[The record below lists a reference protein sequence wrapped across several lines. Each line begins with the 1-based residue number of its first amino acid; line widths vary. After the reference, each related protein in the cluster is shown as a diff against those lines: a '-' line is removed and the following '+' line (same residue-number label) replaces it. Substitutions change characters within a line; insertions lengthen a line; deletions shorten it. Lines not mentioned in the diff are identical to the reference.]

1 VAEVGDIG
9 MIQEMTRP
17 TTVPAPSRRSP
28 SRSPW
33 TALIWPGLIFMA
45 LLFILPFIQ
54 TAVRALTDP
63 GPQNFAIFFTDPVYS
78 RSLITTFVTA
88 LFVAVVAL
96 AIAYPYAYIMYA
108 APKAMA
114 AVMMLL
120 VLLPFFTSLLVR
132 TYAWT
137 VWLQETGIINSALL
151 NMGVIEEPL
160 QLMRNTLGVTIGMT
174 HALLPF
180 MVFPIYSSMLR
191 IQPDLVPAARTLG
204 ATPSLA
210 FRTVFLPLSLPGVM
224 SGFLIVFVMSLGYYV
239 TPALLGSPR
248 DSMMSELIVNQIEQ
262 QIQFGT
268 GSAIG
273 IVLLVLTL
281 AILFAGTRIISFK
294 DIVTGG
300 RP

>member
-1 VAEVGDIG
+1 
-9 MIQEMTRP
+9 
-17 TTVPAPSRRSP
+17 
-28 SRSPW
+28 
-33 TALIWPGLIFMA
+33 MA

-54 TAVRALTDP
+54 TAVRAFTDP
-63 GPQNFAIFFTDPVYS
+63 GPQNFAIFFTDPVYM
-78 RSLITTFVTA
+78 RSLTTTFVTA
-88 LFVAVVAL
+88 FIVGIVAL

-108 APKAMA
+108 APKAMT
-114 AVMMLL
+114 AVMMVL

-151 NMGVIEEPL
+151 NMGVIHEPL

-204 ATPSLA
+204 ASPAVA
-210 FRTVFLPLSLPGVM
+210 FRTVFVPLSLPGVV

-248 DSMMSELIVNQIEQ
+248 DSMMSELVVNQVEQ

-294 DIVTGG
+294 DIVAGG

>member
-1 VAEVGDIG
+1 MGDIG
-9 MIQEMTRP
+9 MIQEMAP
-17 TTVPAPSRRSP
+17 TKTGAPTPSPAARRSP
-28 SRSPW
+28 W
-33 TALIWPGLIFMA
+33 NALIWPGLAFMA
-45 LLFILPFIQ
+45 LLFLLPFVQ

-63 GPQNFAIFFTDPVYS
+63 GPQNFAVFFTDAVYS

-88 LFVAVVAL
+88 FFVGTVAL
-96 AIAYPYAYIMYA
+96 LIAYPYAYIMYA
-108 APKAMA
+108 APKAMT
-114 AVMMLL
+114 AVLTVL

-137 VWLQETGIINSALL
+137 VWLQETGIINSALM
-151 NMGVIEEPL
+151 NAGIIHEPL

-174 HALLPF
+174 HSLLPF
-180 MVFPIYSSMLR
+180 LVFPIYSSMLR
-191 IQPDLVPAARTLG
+191 VPPDLAPAARTLG
-204 ATPSLA
+204 ATPAFA
-210 FRTVFLPLSLPGVM
+210 FRTVFLPLTLPGVL

-248 DSMMSELIVNQIEQ
+248 DSMMSELVVNQVEQ

>member
-1 VAEVGDIG
+1 
-9 MIQEMTRP
+9 MIQEMTAPAETP
-17 TTVPAPSRRSP
+17 TPSRRQAA
-28 SRSPW
+28 RSPW
-33 TALIWPGLIFMA
+33 SALIWPGLLFMA
-45 LLFILPFIQ
+45 LLFILPFVQ

-63 GPQNFAIFFTDPVYS
+63 GPQNFAIFVTDPVYM
-78 RSLITTFVTA
+78 RSLVTTFVTA
-88 LFVAVVAL
+88 FFVATVAL

-108 APKAMA
+108 APKAMT
-114 AVMMLL
+114 AVMMVL

-151 NMGVIEEPL
+151 NIGLIQEPL

-180 MVFPIYSSMLR
+180 LVFPIYSSMLR
-191 IQPDLVPAARTLG
+191 IPSDLVPAARTLG
-204 ATPSLA
+204 ASPSVA
-210 FRTVFLPLSLPGVM
+210 FRTVFLPLSLPGVV

-248 DSMMSELIVNQIEQ
+248 DSMLSELVVNQIEQ